1 MSVLDSRTPVADG
14 PTTQAASEQLREL
27 GLEMQSQQQS
37 EWCWAAVSTSVAL
50 FYDAAAP
57 WTQCSVANTGLGQT
71 TCCKDGGSSACNQPY
86 YLSNGLEIVGHSGP
100 NFGQR
105 PALDAIAE
113 QIDAG
118 RPIGLCIDWTAGGGH
133 FVVVDG
139 YDLETGQIDVKDP
152 LFGPSVVED
161 ASFPAS
167 YQGGGTWSWTYLT
180 RK

>member
-1 MSVLDSRTPVADG
+1 MDRI
-14 PTTQAASEQLREL
+14 
-27 GLEMQSQQQS
+27 EMAGHLIRRLHQQS
-37 EWCWAAVSTSVAL
+37 TQTFQAGMQAIGVDMTSVQFA
-50 FYDAAAP
+50 
-57 WTQCSVANTGLGQT
+57 
-71 TCCKDGGSSACNQPY
+71 
-86 YLSNGLEIVGHSGP
+86 
-100 NFGQR
+100 
-105 PALDAIAE
+105 ALDAIAE